1 MNAFCGSFCRIQ
13 RGKGG
18 KTGVFRATVKI
29 RPIRLIGA
37 KFKVGTGR
45 YRRQQIVFQARSSY
59 FCLLKK
65 GPARMIRPNLRR
77 FLSAALALLA
87 VPCVAHA
94 QHAPAGP
101 PQPVI
106 YAPQYSSTP
115 QLQHEITGDYSLWDE
130 SRPIERFLSETVQ
143 QSWLRLEFMYM
154 DFGDLGSGFVGA
166 PVTGLNNG
174 PLPGVSDG
182 RNVPID
188 YNDNLTGGTPAGAT
202 LIPTYDGLNLD
213 GVRGI
218 RGTWGVALQDA
229 EMELSFFGT
238 GQKTAVRDFG
248 DLAAPRIG
256 RSQLDP
262 TIDPELGL
270 SQVPLLPGKMPFAP
284 NYAVPLT
291 TNGVVQDIAGANALV
306 FNDTLTMSM
315 GSQVWGAEMAFLTSR
330 NAPGGAGPSWQWLG
344 GFRYL
349 NLDERFN
356 LTGTYG
362 DYDNVSA
369 IVPNRFT
376 SITSST
382 INNIYGP
389 EFGGRLALTSKYMS
403 LSATPR
409 VMFGLN
415 DYQST
420 VNSSPNSL
428 ASVVTQ
434 NDSIDFSTASQLNLL
449 AEFNLSP
456 HFSVFGGY
464 DFLCI
469 TSVTRPQDNIEW
481 DSTTAALGGV
491 ATPNI
496 HERTIMDDFFFA
508 QGFSFGGVFRY

>member
-1 MNAFCGSFCRIQ
+1 
-13 RGKGG
+13 
-18 KTGVFRATVKI
+18 
-29 RPIRLIGA
+29 
-37 KFKVGTGR
+37 
-45 YRRQQIVFQARSSY
+45 
-59 FCLLKK
+59 
-65 GPARMIRPNLRR
+65 
-77 FLSAALALLA
+77 
-87 VPCVAHA
+87 
-94 QHAPAGP
+94 
-101 PQPVI
+101 
-106 YAPQYSSTP
+106 
-115 QLQHEITGDYSLWDE
+115 
-130 SRPIERFLSETVQ
+130 
-143 QSWLRLEFMYM
+143 
-154 DFGDLGSGFVGA
+154 
-166 PVTGLNNG
+166 
-174 PLPGVSDG
+174 
-182 RNVPID
+182 
-188 YNDNLTGGTPAGAT
+188 
-202 LIPTYDGLNLD
+202 
-213 GVRGI
+213 
-218 RGTWGVALQDA
+218 
-229 EMELSFFGT
+229 MELSFFGT

>member
-1 MNAFCGSFCRIQ
+1 
-13 RGKGG
+13 
-18 KTGVFRATVKI
+18 
-29 RPIRLIGA
+29 
-37 KFKVGTGR
+37 
-45 YRRQQIVFQARSSY
+45 
-59 FCLLKK
+59 
-65 GPARMIRPNLRR
+65 MIRPNLRR

>member
-1 MNAFCGSFCRIQ
+1 
-13 RGKGG
+13 
-18 KTGVFRATVKI
+18 
-29 RPIRLIGA
+29 
-37 KFKVGTGR
+37 
-45 YRRQQIVFQARSSY
+45 
-59 FCLLKK
+59 
-65 GPARMIRPNLRR
+65 MIRPNLRR

-344 GFRYL
+344 GFR
-349 NLDERFN
+349 
-356 LTGTYG
+356 
-362 DYDNVSA
+362 
-369 IVPNRFT
+369 
-376 SITSST
+376 
-382 INNIYGP
+382 
-389 EFGGRLALTSKYMS
+389 
-403 LSATPR
+403 
-409 VMFGLN
+409 
-415 DYQST
+415 
-420 VNSSPNSL
+420 
-428 ASVVTQ
+428 
-434 NDSIDFSTASQLNLL
+434 
-449 AEFNLSP
+449 
-456 HFSVFGGY
+456 
-464 DFLCI
+464 
-469 TSVTRPQDNIEW
+469 
-481 DSTTAALGGV
+481 
-491 ATPNI
+491 
-496 HERTIMDDFFFA
+496 
-508 QGFSFGGVFRY
+508 

>member
-1 MNAFCGSFCRIQ
+1 
-13 RGKGG
+13 
-18 KTGVFRATVKI
+18 
-29 RPIRLIGA
+29 
-37 KFKVGTGR
+37 
-45 YRRQQIVFQARSSY
+45 
-59 FCLLKK
+59 
-65 GPARMIRPNLRR
+65 MIRPNLRR

-87 VPCVAHA
+87 APGLALA
-94 QHAPAGP
+94 QYAPAGP
-101 PQPVI
+101 PQSTM
-106 YAPQYSSTP
+106 YAPQCPPTP
-115 QLQHEITGDYSLWDE
+115 QLQHQITGDYSLWDE
-130 SRPIERFLSETVQ
+130 SRPIERFFSETVQ

-182 RNVPID
+182 RNVPVD

-202 LIPTYDGLNLD
+202 LIPTFDGLDLD
-213 GVRGI
+213 GVQGI
-218 RGTWGVALQDA
+218 RGTWGVALQEG

-256 RSQLDP
+256 RAQLDP

-270 SQVPLLPGKMPFAP
+270 SQVPLLPGRMPFAP

-291 TNGVVQDIAGANALV
+291 TNGVVQDFAGANALV
-306 FNDTLTMSM
+306 FNDTLSMSM
-315 GSQVWGAEMAFLTSR
+315 SSQVWGAEMAFLTSR

-356 LTGTYG
+356 LSGSYG

-382 INNIYGP
+382 VNNIYGP
-389 EFGGRLALTSKYMS
+389 EFGGRLALTSKYMT

-420 VNSSPNSL
+420 VNSSPNSIPAVL
-428 ASVVTQ
+428 TQ
-434 NDSIDFSTASQLNLL
+434 NDSIDFSTATQLNLL

-464 DFLCI
+464 DVLCI
-469 TSVTRPQDNIEW
+469 TSVTRPQDNIAW

-491 ATPNI
+491 AAPNI
-496 HERTIMDDFFFA
+496 HERTILADFFLA
-508 QGFSFGGVFRY
+508 QGFSFGATFRY